1 MMDNLITSLYGVFT
15 KSVVNGRIVWNIPCD
30 PVTSPGEIS
39 WLPREEGEGFLC
51 YMLRA
56 FNAVFPAAVTL
67 DGVQTLTNK
76 TLIAPVLTLPTGIVA
91 SDIGAGAFGG
101 SVTLAATQ
109 LTGIVP
115 NANTTSTNLAS
126 PLSIVERDAS
136 GDFAAGTIS
145 ADLIGDVTGTITG
158 NVIGNVTGNVTGNL
172 TGNASTTTLATR
184 AAGLTEGTTGAIPY
198 QSSVG
203 NTTFLTAGT
212 TGQILTQGAG
222 VPAWSNSYKGTI
234 TNDSAP
240 AGYVGEFVTST
251 LASGSAVTLTT
262 ATSANITSISLTA
275 GDWDVFGST
284 AFILT
289 AATSTFGNLGYIG
302 GISTTSNTLGTQDT
316 YFNYPVDLTTKTGS
330 FNFSNPQVRI
340 SIASTTTVYLVGQAT
355 FSTGGTS
362 VKAFGTISARRV
374 R

>member
-1 MMDNLITSLYGVFT
+1 MIDNLVSALYGVFP

-39 WLPREEGEGFLC
+39 WLPREPGEGFLC

-56 FNAVFPAAVTL
+56 FNATFPATVTL
-67 DGVQTLTNK
+67 DAVQTLTNK
-76 TLIAPVLTLPTGIVA
+76 TLTSPVITTPTGIVA
-91 SDIGAGAFGG
+91 SDIGSGAFGG

-115 NANTTSTNLAS
+115 NGNTTATNLAS
-126 PLSIVERDAS
+126 PSTIVLRDGS
-136 GDFAAGTIS
+136 GNFAAGTIS
-145 ADLIGDVTGTITG
+145 ANVIGNVTGTVTGNVTG
-158 NVIGNVTGNVTGNL
+158 NVIGNVTGNLTGSATSTGTATTAGNL
-172 TGNASTTTLATR
+172 SGGT
-184 AAGLTEGTTGAIPY
+184 AGGIPY
-198 QSSVG
+198 QSSIGV
-203 NTTFLTAGT
+203 TAFLNAGT
-212 TGQILTQGAG
+212 TGQILTQGATF
-222 VPAWSNSYKGTI
+222 PDWSNSYKGTS

-262 ATSANITSISLTA
+262 ATTATVTSISLTA

-284 AFILT
+284 GFLLV
-289 AATSTFGNLGYIG
+289 AATSVFGNLGYIG
-302 GISTTSNTLGTQDT
+302 GISATAATLGTQDT
-316 YFNYPVDLTTKTGS
+316 YFNYPVDLTTKTGTL
-330 FNFSNPQVRI
+330 NFTNPQVRI
-340 SIASTTTVYLVGQAT
+340 SISSTTTIYLVSQAT

-362 VKAFGTISARRV
+362 VKAFGTISARRA